1 MNLKR
6 KITAIRAV
14 KNPRIQRSN
23 IYLDG
28 KFAFS
33 LDNEVILKES
43 LRVDRQLSAAEI
55 ELLTKSDQFQKC
67 LNAAFQFLSYR
78 PRSEAETKIRLQ
90 RRGYTDE
97 EIERV
102 IAQLKRLNLID
113 DAAFAEYW
121 KENRSSFRPRGQ
133 RMLKSELRQK
143 GVEREVIDEAVGNVD
158 ERDNACR
165 AARLKARTIP
175 AGDFQIFRQKLGGY
189 LQRRGFGYGVIN
201 SVVKQAWE
209 ERTGAFQIETDPAD
223 DAGIT
228 E

>member
-1 MNLKR
+1 MNLKS

-14 KNPRIQRSN
+14 KNPRLKRSN

-33 LDNEVILKES
+33 LDNEVVLKES
-43 LRVDRQLSAAEI
+43 LRVDRQLSDAEI

-67 LNAAFQFLSYR
+67 LNAAFRFLSYR
-78 PRSEAETKIRLQ
+78 PRSQAETKIRLQ
-90 RRGYTDE
+90 RRGFADE

-121 KENRSSFRPRGQ
+121 KENRTSFRPRGQ
-133 RMLKSELRQK
+133 RMLKSELRRK
-143 GVEREVIDEAVGNVD
+143 GVETDVIDEAVGNVD
-158 ERDNACR
+158 EKDNAYR
-165 AARLKARTIP
+165 AAVTKARTIST
-175 AGDFQIFRQKLGGY
+175 ADYQMFRLKLGGF
-189 LQRRGFGYGVIN
+189 LQRRGFGYGIIKSVIN
-201 SVVKQAWE
+201 QVWE
-209 ERTGAFQIETDPAD
+209 ERTGTSCTKTAAEDETV
-223 DAGIT
+223 IL